1 MKMNIL
7 SIDFIAFR
15 DAVVNDPECKYII
28 MHEETL
34 KFLQK
39 GGYAKPLFKNKDVP
53 FFYGVP
59 IALCNNLTVG
69 QIELVK

>member
-15 DAVVNDPECKYII
+15 DAVINDPECKYII

-39 GGYAKPLFKNKDVP
+39 GYLFKNKDVP
-53 FFYGVP
+53 FFYGTP
-59 IALCNNLTVG
+59 IATCNNLTVG
-69 QIELVK
+69 QIELVR